1 MSASKT
7 AIVIGATSGIGQ
19 GIAKRL
25 VKKGFAVTAVGR
37 NRQVGEKM
45 AQDFGV
51 RFEAVDVSS
60 LQALKNFALEW
71 REQHDQLDLLV
82 HSADVLRT
90 KRENSVDGFEL
101 TFATNYLSRFFL
113 NSLLLDNLKASSAAT
128 ILHIAVAGFPGKL
141 DLDKVPPPATMSSF
155 GGHNIGQRANDVYGL
170 ELSRRLK
177 EDNIRV
183 LVFNPGMVDTGIRQ
197 RMEGVNIFARAF
209 VGVMETLVK
218 ATPTE
223 TFVDVVMAR
232 LEDKDTSAVLYGP
245 KNKSFRLRK
254 DQVDEARG
262 RVLWEK
268 TERLLNP
275 FLNSARSESQTTVQ
289 KSEQLV
295 SGAII
300 KGPITK
306 GHS

>member
-1 MSASKT
+1 MKNKK
-7 AIVIGATSGIGQ
+7 AIVIGGTSGIGQ
-19 GIAKRL
+19 ALAKRL
-25 VKKGFAVTAVGR
+25 VKQNFEVTVVGR
-37 NRQVGEKM
+37 NRQVGERM
-45 AQDFGV
+45 TEDFGV
-51 RFEAVDVSS
+51 SFASVDVSS
-60 LQALKNFALEW
+60 LQQLKEFALEW

-113 NSLLLDNLKASSAAT
+113 NTLLLDKLKASSAST
-128 ILHIAVAGFPGKL
+128 ILHIAAAGFPGKL
-141 DLDKVPPPATMSSF
+141 DLDRVPPPATMSSF

-170 ELSRRLK
+170 ELARRVK
-177 EDNIRV
+177 QDNIRV

-232 LEDKDTSAVLYGP
+232 LENKDTSAVLYGP
-245 KNKSFRLRK
+245 KNKPFRLRR

-275 FLNSARSESQTTVQ
+275 FLNSLSSESQTITVQ